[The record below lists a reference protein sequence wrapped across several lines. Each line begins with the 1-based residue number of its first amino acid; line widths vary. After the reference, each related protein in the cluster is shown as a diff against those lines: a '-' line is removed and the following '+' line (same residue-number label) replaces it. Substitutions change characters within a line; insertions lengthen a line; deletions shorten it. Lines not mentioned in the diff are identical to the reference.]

1 MEEAPS
7 KSKLE
12 TALER
17 FIIEGGAQLRG
28 TIRPSGNKNAALPI
42 LAASLLT
49 DEPLTV
55 RNVPRI
61 RDVRDMLALL
71 EGLGVEITEL
81 GPHDLVLRARDLRT
95 TELDREI
102 CAQIRAS
109 ILLAG
114 PMLARAGE
122 VRLPP
127 PGGDVI
133 GRRRV
138 DTHLAALRALGAEV
152 RVDRGYTM
160 RAAALRG
167 EEIFLDEASVTATE
181 NALMA
186 AALAKGTT
194 LLLNAAGEPHV
205 QELARCLNRMG
216 ARISGIGSNAL
227 TVEGVDRL
235 HGAEV
240 EIGPDHIEVGSFIGL
255 AAMTRG
261 ELLIENAAPEHLPM
275 VFIAFER
282 LGIKCRVQGPAPVGD
297 GPAGGAGPAGRSGRV
312 AGGDVLVP
320 AKQSLKIES
329 DANNA
334 VPKID
339 DGPWPAFPSDLMSI
353 ALTVATQCEG
363 TILMHEKMFEGRMFF
378 VDKLLNM
385 GARVVLC
392 DPHRAVVVGPSRL
405 HGERLESPDIRAG
418 MALLLAALSAR
429 GQSIINNIGQIDRG
443 YERIE
448 MKLQAL
454 GANIERVKV

>member
-1 MEEAPS
+1 M
-7 KSKLE
+7 
-12 TALER
+12 ER
-17 FIIEGGAQLRG
+17 FIIEGGAELRG
-28 TIRPSGNKNAALPI
+28 TVIPSGNKNAALPI

-55 RNVPRI
+55 HNVPRI
-61 RDVRDMLALL
+61 RDVHDMLALL
-71 EGLGVEITEL
+71 SSLGVEISEL
-81 GPHDLVLRARDLRT
+81 GPHDLVLRAGDLRT

-122 VRLPP
+122 VKLPP

-152 RVDRGYTM
+152 SLAGGYEM

-167 EEIFLDEASVTATE
+167 TQIFLDEASVTATE

-186 AALAKGTT
+186 AALAEGTT
-194 LLLNAAGEPHV
+194 VLLNAAGEPHV
-205 QELARCLNRMG
+205 QELALCLNKMG
-216 ARISGIGSNAL
+216 ARISGIGSNTL
-227 TVEGVDRL
+227 TIEGVDRL

-255 AAMTRG
+255 AAMTHG
-261 ELLIENAAPEHLPM
+261 ELLIENAVPKNLPM

-282 LGIKCRVQGPAPVGD
+282 LGIRCKVQGSRNGGVAVEEQGD
-297 GPAGGAGPAGRSGRV
+297 EDGYGRLAAGC
-312 AGGDVLVP
+312 DVLVP
-320 AKQSLKIES
+320 AGQSFRIES
-329 DANNA
+329 DAHNA

-392 DPHRAVVVGPSRL
+392 DPHRAVVVGPSPL

-418 MALLLAALSAR
+418 MALLLAALTAR
-429 GQSIINNIGQIDRG
+429 GKSIINNIGQIDRG

-448 MKLQAL
+448 TKLQAL
-454 GANIERVKV
+454 GARIERVKV